1 MIALVL
7 LRVTIGWHFLYQGIW
22 KLQTPAFSSA
32 GFLSQA
38 KGPLA
43 EHFYEMVPDIDGR
56 EHLDL
61 DANRQAMKKYADGFA
76 KANRLKDAELAE
88 VEVILEANQDKLA
101 EFLLEDP
108 AAKKPVLK
116 QEFQDHLHKLDRLAE
131 HKKAPTHAIPYEQ
144 KRAWDEQMQL
154 RAQAAG
160 WSKQID
166 AIWQEFK
173 GELADVAK
181 DAKDVARDEPRLDQ
195 LDTFVTCTNI
205 AIGVCLIAGLFT
217 RFASLAGALFLLQIV
232 AAQPDWPG
240 LYPHPHPSAG
250 RSLVVNKEFVEM
262 MALVALAFLPV
273 GRWGGLDYFVHNL
286 VVRPLLGRKGT
297 V

>member
-43 EHFYEMVPDIDGR
+43 DHFYKMVPDIDGR
-56 EHLDL
+56 EHLKL
-61 DANRQAMKKYADGFA
+61 DANQVAMKDYADEFA
-76 KANRLKDAELAE
+76 RANRLKDAALAE
-88 VEVILEANQDKLA
+88 VEKVVQANQEKLA
-101 EFLLEDP
+101 EFLLDDP

-116 QEFQDHLHKLDRLAE
+116 QEFQDHLHRLDRLEE
-131 HKKAPTHAIPYEQ
+131 HKTAPTHTIPYEQ
-144 KRAWDEQMQL
+144 KRIWDEQTQL

-166 AIWQEFK
+166 AIWEEFK
-173 GELADVAK
+173 SELHEVAAG
-181 DAKDVARDEPRLDQ
+181 AKDVAREESRLVQ
-195 LDTFVTCTNI
+195 LDAFVTFTNI